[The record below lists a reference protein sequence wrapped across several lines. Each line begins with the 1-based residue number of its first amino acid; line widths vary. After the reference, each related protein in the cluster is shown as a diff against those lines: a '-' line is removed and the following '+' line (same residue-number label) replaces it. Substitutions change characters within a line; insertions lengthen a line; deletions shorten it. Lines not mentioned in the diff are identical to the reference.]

1 MQLEKVYINYWGA
14 VSLSGSLQFHS
25 LSVAAVIQGSG
36 PLIMT
41 CPLASYSEVPQTVCV
56 KKKGGKKEEKS
67 IGFHYLVGQCH
78 WPVNDP
84 VTVVVQ
90 G

>member
-1 MQLEKVYINYWGA
+1 MTEPSMLSTMPLHSVISKVFEP
-14 VSLSGSLQFHS
+14 SLPLRKKTGKEREERE
-25 LSVAAVIQGSG
+25 SVRTQ
-36 PLIMT
+36 
-41 CPLASYSEVPQTVCV
+41 
-56 KKKGGKKEEKS
+56 KKS

-84 VTVVVQ
+84 ATVPAQ

>member
-1 MQLEKVYINYWGA
+1 
-14 VSLSGSLQFHS
+14 
-25 LSVAAVIQGSG
+25 
-36 PLIMT
+36 MT
-41 CPLASYSEVPQTVCV
+41 CPLASYSEVPQTACV
-56 KKKGGKKEEKS
+56 KREKKGEKS

-84 VTVVVQ
+84 VTAAVQ

>member
-1 MQLEKVYINYWGA
+1 
-14 VSLSGSLQFHS
+14 
-25 LSVAAVIQGSG
+25 
-36 PLIMT
+36 MT
-41 CPLASYSEVPQTVCV
+41 CSFGQLFRSATYCLCKK
-56 KKKGGKKEEKS
+56 KKKGKKGEEKS

-84 VTVVVQ
+84 VTAAVQ

>member
-1 MQLEKVYINYWGA
+1 M
-14 VSLSGSLQFHS
+14 
-25 LSVAAVIQGSG
+25 SVAAVNQRSG
-36 PLIMT
+36 ALIVT
-41 CPLASYSEVPQTVCV
+41 CSFGQLFRSATYCLCKK
-56 KKKGGKKEEKS
+56 KKKGKKGEEKS

-84 VTVVVQ
+84 VTAAVQ